1 MNKSVV
7 VFTCRRRAL
16 GREGVA
22 GGLLSAERRLGSVS
36 LVTGFLRLGL
46 GGLGLGWGAKALL
59 LYQLLLLPP
68 QVLLLDEFPTGLL
81 LLLPHP
87 VLLRLPP
94 GGRQT
99 TGSTTAA
106 FE

>member
-1 MNKSVV
+1 M
-7 VFTCRRRAL
+7 FLTCGRRAL
-16 GREGVA
+16 GGEGVA
-22 GGLLSAERRLGSVS
+22 RDLLSAERRLGSVS
-36 LVTGFLRLGL
+36 LVTEFLGL
-46 GGLGLGWGAKALL
+46 GLSSLGFGGAAQALFL
-59 LYQLLLLPP
+59 HQLLLLPP
-68 QVLLLDEFPTGLL
+68 QVLLLDELPTGLL

-99 TGSTTAA
+99 IGSTTAA